1 MSIFCDEQY
10 CFFRYQKGVLV
21 HLYIDT
27 IFFDKGK
34 VAGEKR
40 LIMKSFLEQRNVYWV
55 LV

>member
-1 MSIFCDEQY
+1 M
-10 CFFRYQKGVLV
+10 

-27 IFFDKGK
+27 IFFEKGK

-40 LIMKSFLEQRNVYWV
+40 LITKSFQNNEMFYWV